1 MSISVSVQGK
11 GGSDRSC
18 HFQVRKVKDK
28 GYVSLESVGSPGM
41 MVGLTKEGKIR
52 PTVDTGDQNTRL
64 FVEVI
69 KCELVELF

>member
-18 HFQVRKVKDK
+18 HFRVRKVKDK

-41 MVGLTKEGKIR
+41 MVGLTKY
-52 PTVDTGDQNTRL
+52 PPLLSPAT
-64 FVEVI
+64 
-69 KCELVELF
+69 